1 MTSMSYCRFQNAV
14 DDMHECI
21 DHLSDDTDEM
31 SEEELKARQKFIKL
45 CRFVAEHWEDDDG
58 RRV

>member
-14 DDMHECI
+14 EDIHECI

-45 CRFVAEHWEDDDG
+45 CRFVAEHWEDEDN
-58 RRV
+58 